1 MPLPKSTK
9 PVKRTLMRDQVY
21 ETLLDLIIHQKL
33 APEEKLLDH
42 ELSERLGVSRT
53 PVREALRRLE
63 DEGFVATAANQWT
76 RVAPIDLT
84 EANEL
89 YPIISALECL
99 AISTAMNLKD
109 EAFISKLE
117 EVNRNMDRAIKTGK
131 ASKVTVI
138 DTEFHDVLCSGS
150 TNKENAKILKNL
162 KLKMRRTEQIFF
174 AQEQL
179 GEGSVKEHDAIIG
192 ALHDGDVD
200 SIQQM
205 LRQHWSEGLARR
217 KVAGVKYEE
226 RQQTQTKSVEQ
237 AMHNE

>member
-9 PVKRTLMRDQVY
+9 PIKRTLMREQVY

-33 APEEKLLDH
+33 APGEKLVDH

-76 RVAPIDLT
+76 RVSLIDLT

-89 YPIISALECL
+89 YPITSALECL
-99 AISTAMNLKD
+99 AITTAMNLK
-109 EAFISKLE
+109 EKVFISQLE
-117 EVNRNMDRAIKTGK
+117 DVNRNMARVIKAGK
-131 ASKVTVI
+131 ASKVTEL
-138 DTEFHDVLCSGS
+138 DTEFHEVLCSGS
-150 TNKENAKILKNL
+150 TNQENAKILRSL
-162 KLKMRRTEQIFF
+162 KLKMRRTEQFFF

-179 GEGSVKEHDAIIG
+179 GEESVTEHDNIIG
-192 ALHDGDVD
+192 ALHDGDID

-205 LRQHWSEGLARR
+205 LRQHWSQGLVRR
-217 KVAGVKYEE
+217 KAAG
-226 RQQTQTKSVEQ
+226 
-237 AMHNE
+237 A